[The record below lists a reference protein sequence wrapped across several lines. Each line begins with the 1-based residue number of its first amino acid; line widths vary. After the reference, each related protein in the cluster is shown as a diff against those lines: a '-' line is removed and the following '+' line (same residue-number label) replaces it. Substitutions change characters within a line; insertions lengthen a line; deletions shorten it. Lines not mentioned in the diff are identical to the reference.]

1 MMRMPTAKS
10 AGAIS
15 SRWLNSSSMSAC
27 SEPGKTARTT
37 SLPRPYPMI
46 PVSAVAITTCEANRT
61 KAARD
66 AKYVSRH
73 CRQKYAMT
81 ANIVPVCRRTSSRV
95 SAGAEGSRPM
105 SFSATTTC
113 AELETGSSSARPW
126 MMASTTTWIGDMT
139 VPWGSGRAAGAAVA
153 RHYSSHPPPRQPS
166 KTHVRHRARTSH
178 GLLRWLMPPE
188 RHALAFAPR
197 AEPTA
202 TDGIEVVLFD
212 VGGVLLEVHGIA
224 AIMEWL
230 EHRVTPEEVWGM
242 WLASPVVRAF
252 ESGRIDEAEFAA
264 GILAELRLAMPVSAF
279 LDSFVTWPVRLYPGA
294 PELIARIPSR
304 YRRAVLSNTNA
315 VHWPR
320 IVEELGLG
328 ASFEQCFASHLIGK
342 IKPDAQAFE
351 HAVE

>member
-1 MMRMPTAKS
+1 
-10 AGAIS
+10 
-15 SRWLNSSSMSAC
+15 
-27 SEPGKTARTT
+27 
-37 SLPRPYPMI
+37 
-46 PVSAVAITTCEANRT
+46 
-61 KAARD
+61 
-66 AKYVSRH
+66 
-73 CRQKYAMT
+73 
-81 ANIVPVCRRTSSRV
+81 
-95 SAGAEGSRPM
+95 
-105 SFSATTTC
+105 
-113 AELETGSSSARPW
+113 
-126 MMASTTTWIGDMT
+126 
-139 VPWGSGRAAGAAVA
+139 
-153 RHYSSHPPPRQPS
+153 
-166 KTHVRHRARTSH
+166 
-178 GLLRWLMPPE
+178 MPPE
-188 RHALAFAPR
+188 RHALASAPR

-202 TDGIEVVLFD
+202 TDDIEVVLFD

-264 GILAELRLAMPVSAF
+264 GILAELRLSMPVSAF

-351 HAVE
+351 HAVEALACEPERILFLDDNLVNVDAARSCGLRAIRVRGLAETQRALEELRILESES